1 MPTQHTPGKAHA
13 GEMSRMDVAQG
24 ADDMGL
30 AEKVAPTPVAL
41 VVDDEPLVRRF
52 VSAVLRRHGWT
63 VLEAADAIAALAM
76 ADDRRLDLLI
86 TDYEMPRVSG
96 VTLAE
101 QLRVRDRDL
110 PVLVISGHPDV
121 DYKMRSLRG
130 RAAFARKPFAALDL
144 VASVG
149 ALVG

>member
-1 MPTQHTPGKAHA
+1 MPTQHTTRKAHA
-13 GEMSRMDVAQG
+13 IQTLRMDVAR
-24 ADDMGL
+24 AEDMGL
-30 AEKVAPTPVAL
+30 AEKVVPALVAL

-52 VSAVLRRHGWT
+52 VSAVLRGQGWT

-76 ADDRRLDLLI
+76 ADHKPLDLLI

-101 QLRVRDRDL
+101 QLRAYDQDL

-121 DYKMRSLRG
+121 DYKVRSLLG
-130 RAAFARKPFAALDL
+130 RAALARKPLAAADL

>member
-1 MPTQHTPGKAHA
+1 VPTHT
-13 GEMSRMDVAQG
+13 SRRAPAVEPPRIDLSQRPEGVSL
-24 ADDMGL
+24 ADDVSVPHL
-30 AEKVAPTPVAL
+30 AL

-52 VSAVLRRHGWT
+52 ISSVLRREGWT
-63 VLEAADAIAALAM
+63 VLEAADATAALAM
-76 ADDRRLDLLI
+76 ADRKPLDLLV

-101 QLRVRDRDL
+101 QLRARHRDL
-110 PVLVISGHPDV
+110 PVLVISGYPDV

-130 RAAFARKPFAALDL
+130 KTAFTCKPFAAADL

>member
-1 MPTQHTPGKAHA
+1 MPTQHTSRTAPAVEALRTDLSRRPEAA
-13 GEMSRMDVAQG
+13 GPVEDVSVPH
-24 ADDMGL
+24 L
-30 AEKVAPTPVAL
+30 AL

-52 VSAVLRRHGWT
+52 ISSVLRREGWT

-76 ADDRRLDLLI
+76 ADRKPLDLLV

-96 VTLAE
+96 VALAE
-101 QLRVRDRDL
+101 QLRARHRDL

-121 DYKMRSLRG
+121 DYEMRSLRG
-130 RAAFARKPFAALDL
+130 KTAFTRKPFAAAEL

>member
-1 MPTQHTPGKAHA
+1 
-13 GEMSRMDVAQG
+13 MSQPPEAASPVEDVSVPH
-24 ADDMGL
+24 L
-30 AEKVAPTPVAL
+30 AL

-52 VSAVLRRHGWT
+52 ISSVLRREGWT

-76 ADDRRLDLLI
+76 ADRKPLDLLV

-101 QLRVRDRDL
+101 QLRASHRDL
-110 PVLVISGHPDV
+110 PVLVISGYPDV

-130 RAAFARKPFAALDL
+130 RTAFTRKPFAAAEL

>member
-1 MPTQHTPGKAHA
+1 MFVYVSKSGRTFEVFVATQHPPGKAD
-13 GEMSRMDVAQG
+13 E
-24 ADDMGL
+24 L
-30 AEKVAPTPVAL
+30 TPSHVAL

-52 VSAVLRRHGWT
+52 VSAVLRREGWT
-63 VLEAADAIAALAM
+63 VLEAANAIAALAL
-76 ADDRRLDLLI
+76 ADHKPLDLLV

-101 QLRVRDRDL
+101 QLRAQQQDL
-110 PVLVISGHPDV
+110 PVLVISGQPDV

-130 RAAFARKPFAALDL
+130 RAAFARKPIAAAEL

-149 ALVG
+149 ALIG